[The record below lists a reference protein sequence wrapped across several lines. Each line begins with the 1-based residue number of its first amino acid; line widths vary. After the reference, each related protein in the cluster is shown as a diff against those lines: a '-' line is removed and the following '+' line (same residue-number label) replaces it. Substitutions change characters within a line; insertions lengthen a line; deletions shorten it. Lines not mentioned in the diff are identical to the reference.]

1 VVALDRAAD
10 VTHTQVLGAYVTAA
24 LTHLLRRQPRGPA
37 WQHTLLVA
45 GAEKLRGDLLDR
57 LSDACEASGTGLVL
71 TYRSLPAHIRERLG
85 RGNAAVAFMR
95 LGNADDAKAASEQ
108 IGTEH
113 RFVVSQLTDTVG
125 DSVSDTG
132 SYSYTS
138 TVGTADSVAVS
149 ASESQGRGHGRGHG
163 QSWSGLGAFAPR
175 TASGHRESNWSEGTS
190 ESRSWTG
197 SSNASTAWGL
207 QTARAVAASTSVA
220 RTSQRSREF
229 LVEQHEL
236 QQLPPSAMIVSYA
249 SAAGRRVVF
258 ADANPGILT
267 LPTATLASLDEARSG
282 APAAGWPAA
291 GWPGAGPPV
300 GRPAAAGSPAA
311 GEPAGGSPVADPW
324 SRPSPRPADL
334 GRPARPA
341 RDPAEAPLSWRDD
354 GPPPN
359 LGAPPEPLD
368 WRREP

>member
-1 VVALDRAAD
+1 
-10 VTHTQVLGAYVTAA
+10 
-24 LTHLLRRQPRGPA
+24 
-37 WQHTLLVA
+37 
-45 GAEKLRGDLLDR
+45 
-57 LSDACEASGTGLVL
+57 
-71 TYRSLPAHIRERLG
+71 
-85 RGNAAVAFMR
+85 
-95 LGNADDAKAASEQ
+95 
-108 IGTEH
+108 
-113 RFVVSQLTDTVG
+113 VG

-149 ASESQGRGHGRGHG
+149 ASASQGRGHGRGHG

-175 TASGHRESNWSEGTS
+175 TASGHQESNWSEGVS
-190 ESRSWTG
+190 ESLSWTG
-197 SSNASTAWGL
+197 SSNTSTAWGL

-236 QQLPPSAMIVSYA
+236 QQLPPTGMIVSYA

-282 APAAGWPAA
+282 ASAGWPL
-291 GWPGAGPPV
+291 
-300 GRPAAAGSPAA
+300 A
-311 GEPAGGSPVADPW
+311 GEPVADAEP
-324 SRPSPRPADL
+324 RPSPRPADL
-334 GRPARPA
+334 GRPARSSRPARPARSSPPARPARTDRTGPPAAARWAGPVPPPA

-354 GPPPN
+354 RPPPN
-359 LGAPPEPLD
+359 LGPPPEPLD
-368 WRREP
+368 WRRKP